1 MQMLHLHTWMLRVGR
16 VETRIY
22 IAGLKTTAVNA
33 ISEYVL
39 LVSAGSAKGGWEA
52 AFGPLKPQQRA
63 LEQRKQA
70 PDAGEGLPKV
80 EDLWDAPSHALPA
93 PSMLVGASLE
103 ALLGSAA

>member
-1 MQMLHLHTWMLRVGR
+1 MNTGP
-16 VETRIY
+16 
-22 IAGLKTTAVNA
+22 
-33 ISEYVL
+33 
-39 LVSAGSAKGGWEA
+39 AKGGWEA
-52 AFGPLKPQQRA
+52 AFGPLRQQQRA

-70 PDAGEGLPKV
+70 PGAKEGLPKV